1 MPSPSKK
8 PRLHLRSRARDDA
21 LLNRLL
27 SEVRS
32 HEKKVR
38 EELRR
43 ADETI
48 ADMRKELDQER
59 GYTSRVKKER
69 EQARVKLDD
78 ALADLDAARHDLAE
92 EQNARV
98 GNETAHRRTIS
109 ELEAAVADALRKK
122 NRERIVRD
130 ATVKKKVTMDLHRE
144 AEKTFK
150 ALLEKCDHIFQASG
164 MQFDVDASSSEDEG
178 GDPLP
183 LPRDVAHLG
192 RLSMS
197 SLLRAPRRS
206 PTSRRPSRRLLLR
219 LRIPRPQPVNRNSC
233 CASMF

>member
-27 SEVRS
+27 SEVTS

-78 ALADLDAARHDLAE
+78 ALADLGAARHDLAE
-92 EQNARV
+92 E
-98 GNETAHRRTIS
+98 
-109 ELEAAVADALRKK
+109 
-122 NRERIVRD
+122 
-130 ATVKKKVTMDLHRE
+130 
-144 AEKTFK
+144 
-150 ALLEKCDHIFQASG
+150 
-164 MQFDVDASSSEDEG
+164 
-178 GDPLP
+178 
-183 LPRDVAHLG
+183 
-192 RLSMS
+192 
-197 SLLRAPRRS
+197 
-206 PTSRRPSRRLLLR
+206 
-219 LRIPRPQPVNRNSC
+219 
-233 CASMF
+233 

>member
-32 HEKKVR
+32 HEKK
-38 EELRR
+38 RR

-92 EQNARV
+92 EQNARA
-98 GNETAHRRTIS
+98 GNEPAHRRTIS

-130 ATVKKKVTMDLHRE
+130 AAVKKKVTMDLQRGD
-144 AEKTFK
+144 AEDTQSTARKVRP
-150 ALLEKCDHIFQASG
+150 H
-164 MQFDVDASSSEDEG
+164 
-178 GDPLP
+178 LP
-183 LPRDVAHLG
+183 GERYAIRRG
-192 RLSMS
+192 RLF
-197 SLLRAPRRS
+197 LGG
-206 PTSRRPSRRLLLR
+206 
-219 LRIPRPQPVNRNSC
+219 
-233 CASMF
+233 

>member
-8 PRLHLRSRARDDA
+8 PRLHLRSRARDDV

-27 SEVRS
+27 GEVRS

-48 ADMRKELDQER
+48 ADLRRELDQER

-98 GNETAHRRTIS
+98 GSETVHRRTIS
-109 ELEAAVADALRKK
+109 DLEAAVADDLRKK
-122 NRERIVRD
+122 NRERIARD
-130 ATVKKKVTMDLHRE
+130 AAVKKKVTMDLQRE
-144 AEKTFK
+144 AEKALK
-150 ALLEKCDHIFQASG
+150 ALLEHATAFSRGADSNSTPRLLHRTRRG
-164 MQFDVDASSSEDEG
+164 RNLM
-178 GDPLP
+178 PLP
-183 LPRDVAHLG
+183 TDVAHLG
-192 RLSMS
+192 RLSRS
-197 SLLRAPRRS
+197 NLLRVPQRRL
-206 PTSRRPSRRLLLR
+206 TSRHPRLRRLSR
-219 LRIPRPQPVNRNSC
+219 HPTPRPEPVNRS
-233 CASMF
+233 S

>member
-8 PRLHLRSRARDDA
+8 PRLHLRNRARDDV

-130 ATVKKKVTMDLHRE
+130 AAVKKKVTMDLQRE
-144 AEKTFK
+144 VEKTFK
-150 ALLEKCDHIFQASG
+150 TLLEKCDHIFQASG

-178 GDPLP
+178 LP
-183 LPRDVAHLG
+183 AAAG
-192 RLSMS
+192 RCSP
-197 SLLRAPRRS
+197 LRARVDEQPAPS
-206 PTSRRPSRRLLLR
+206 APKKPDIETS
-219 LRIPRPQPVNRNSC
+219 QPAPAAETSDTSAT
-233 CASMF
+233 ASESQ

>member
-1 MPSPSKK
+1 M
-8 PRLHLRSRARDDA
+8 
-21 LLNRLL
+21 LNRLL

-98 GNETAHRRTIS
+98 GSETAHRRTIS
-109 ELEAAVADALRKK
+109 DLEAAVADALRKK
-122 NRERIVRD
+122 NRERIARD
-130 ATVKKKVTMDLHRE
+130 AAVKKKVTMDLQRE
-144 AEKTFK
+144 AEKALK
-150 ALLEKCDHIFQASG
+150 ALLEKCNSIFQGSG
-164 MQFDVDASSSEDEG
+164 FEFDAEASSSDEEG
-178 GDPLP
+178 AQPPAAADRHSPP
-183 LPRDVAHLG
+183 
-192 RLSMS
+192 
-197 SLLRAPRRS
+197 RAPVAEQPAPS
-206 PTSRRPSRRLLLR
+206 AAKKADVEASETVPAVETSDS
-219 LRIPRPQPVNRNSC
+219 STG
-233 CASMF
+233 ASESQ